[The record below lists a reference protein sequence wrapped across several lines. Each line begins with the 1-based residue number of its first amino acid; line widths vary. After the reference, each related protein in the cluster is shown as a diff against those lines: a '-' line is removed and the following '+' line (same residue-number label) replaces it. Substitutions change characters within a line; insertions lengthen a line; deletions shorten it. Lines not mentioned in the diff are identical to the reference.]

1 MITASPAHNILGS
14 GSLNIW
20 EPGISKYFGDPHQIL
35 GSYYGP
41 THKYTVLE
49 IYSFDRTD
57 SEHQLQHL
65 LVRNMWVV
73 AVANILNIAHTLHLF
88 HVRMVWHDKLICKNQ
103 IANVGGKVLLSYAC
117 YIKGY
122 RVISA

>member
-1 MITASPAHNILGS
+1 MYDYCISSTQYIRIRITEYLGT
-14 GSLNIW
+14 G
-20 EPGISKYFGDPHQIL
+20 HQQIFWRSSSNL
-35 GSYYGP
+35 RFLGP

-117 YIKGY
+117 YITGY